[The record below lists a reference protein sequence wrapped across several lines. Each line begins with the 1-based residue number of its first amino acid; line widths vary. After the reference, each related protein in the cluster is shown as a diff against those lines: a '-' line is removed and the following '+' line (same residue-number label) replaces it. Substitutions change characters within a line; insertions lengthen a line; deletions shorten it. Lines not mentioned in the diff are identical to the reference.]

1 MQIVYQKV
9 SNKGAHGDGFMRIN
23 FFIIMI
29 IFILFFF
36 FFNWFYVNKQGFE
49 LFSFLLCQRASKAFV
64 MDTEEF

>member
-23 FFIIMI
+23 FLIIMI

-36 FFNWFYVNKQGFE
+36 STDFTSTRF
-49 LFSFLLCQRASKAFV
+49 
-64 MDTEEF
+64 